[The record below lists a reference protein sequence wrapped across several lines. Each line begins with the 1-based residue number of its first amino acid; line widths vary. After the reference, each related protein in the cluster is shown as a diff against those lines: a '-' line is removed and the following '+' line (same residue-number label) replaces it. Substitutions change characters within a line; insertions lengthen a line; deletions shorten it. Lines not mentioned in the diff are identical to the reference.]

1 MADKKRI
8 IYLNNLGLV
17 IYDWDSGILTRRT
30 TLTDSESDKK
40 LFADLVKQKPAI
52 KTYILMDVIEEEFQ
66 NNTLPHVFIKDR
78 QVFINRQLE
87 KSFRNTRYRYADFR
101 GRETSGRQGDLVFF
115 SALTNPE
122 LIDGWLAIL
131 LQYKV
136 SVAGIY
142 SFSLVSAR
150 LLKDLTHDRDD
161 VLLITQQK
169 ELLRLSF
176 FTKNKLK
183 LSRVTRFVGD
193 SEAENSQLI
202 MDEAGKT
209 QRYLTRLRLLSGEGK
224 LSINVVASESIIHG
238 LRLKPT
244 NESWEFRGMS
254 IAEMAVVAHVEQ
266 EALDHLTEW
275 LVAQLLCKESF
286 KNHYAMAY
294 QRRYLVMRNV
304 LIPSKLISIIG
315 CVIAIIWST
324 MYFFDATDI
333 QKKLHESQQQ
343 TQHYT
348 SRYQVLEAALPPS
361 PVTADEMKFGV
372 NTAEKL
378 MGNATNPV
386 PLVIAISEILL
397 THKQLWIDGIE
408 WKIEQRLLTMP
419 DTEGEIESI
428 NPIDPTELP
437 DEVDGSRIEKQV
449 QVARIEGEIKPFY
462 GNLRHATGQVRA
474 FLAALAKQ
482 SMVQDVIE
490 ISLPFNEKSTERAV
504 GSLGL
509 ANRTSYGASFV
520 VEVIADEYVKYE

>member
-1 MADKKRI
+1 MVDKRV
-8 IYLNNLGLV
+8 IYLNNLDLV
-17 IYDWDSGILTRRT
+17 IYDWDNGILTRRT

-40 LFADLVKQKPAI
+40 LFADLLKKKPDI
-52 KTYILMDVIEEEFQ
+52 KTYILVDVVEEEFQ

-122 LIDGWLAIL
+122 VIDGWLAIL

-136 SVAGIY
+136 SMAGIY
-142 SFSLVSAR
+142 SFSLVSSR

-183 LSRVTRFVGD
+183 LSRVTRFVGA
-193 SEAENSQLI
+193 SEAENAQLI

-224 LSINVVASESIIHG
+224 LSINVVASESIING
-238 LRLKPT
+238 LRLQPT
-244 NESWEFRGMS
+244 NEHWEFRGMS
-254 IAEMAVVAHVEQ
+254 IAEMAVAAHVEQ
-266 EALDHLTEW
+266 AASDHLSEW
-275 LVAQLLCKESF
+275 LIAQFLCKESF
-286 KNHYAMAY
+286 ENHYAMAC
-294 QRRYLVMRNV
+294 QRRYLVMRNI

-315 CVIAIIWST
+315 CVIAVIWST
-324 MYFFDATDI
+324 MYFFDAIDI

-343 TQHYT
+343 IQHYT
-348 SRYQVLEAALPPS
+348 SRYEALEAELPPS
-361 PVTADEMKFGV
+361 PVTADEMKAGV

-378 MGNATNPV
+378 MSNVTSPV
-386 PLVIAISEILL
+386 PLVIVISEILL
-397 THKQLWIDGIE
+397 MHKQLWIDAIE
-408 WKIEQRLLTMP
+408 WKIEQRLLTMLDAP
-419 DTEGEIESI
+419 AEIESV

-449 QVARIEGEIKPFY
+449 QVARIEGKIKPFD
-462 GNLRHATGQVRA
+462 GNLRQATEQVRA
-474 FLAALAKQ
+474 FLTALAKQ
-482 SMVQDVIE
+482 SMVKDVIE
-490 ISLPFNEKSTERAV
+490 IALPFNEKSTERAA

-509 ANRTSYGASFV
+509 DNRASYGASFV
-520 VEVIADEYVKYE
+520 VEVIADEHVKYE